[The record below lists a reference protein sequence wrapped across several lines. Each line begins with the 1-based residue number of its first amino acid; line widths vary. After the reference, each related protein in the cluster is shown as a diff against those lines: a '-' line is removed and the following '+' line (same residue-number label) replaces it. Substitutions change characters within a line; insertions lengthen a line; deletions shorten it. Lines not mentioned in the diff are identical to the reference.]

1 MLQRGTIIGGTYEI
15 MEEIGSGGG
24 GIVYKARHIRL
35 ETDVVVKKIRDEV
48 RNKIQ
53 SRQEADVLKKLKH
66 PYLPRVYDFIEM
78 PEGVFTVMDF
88 VPGIPASVQYI
99 LHKAVL
105 KYSWP
110 QIGKHHYRKL
120 GRGWLHS
127 AMLCKNEV

>member
-1 MLQRGTIIGGTYEI
+1 MLERGTIIGGTYEI

-88 VPGIPASVQYI
+88 VPGISLADALKQYQRFSQ
-99 LHKAVL
+99 KQVL
-105 KYSWP
+105 
-110 QIGKHHYRKL
+110 
-120 GRGWLHS
+120 
-127 AMLCKNEV
+127 